1 MARKGYVKW
10 NAQFDAAKVSRYRS
24 RRFHFNF
31 APGKTHYSAIRMLQ
45 FLLRSNPFF
54 GLRLA
59 GLLLLVFCSR
69 TGPLRSQDL
78 SQLSH
83 YSTADGLPA
92 NQIGMVKSDSEGFI
106 WVMTRQGLARYDG
119 RRFVP
124 FSVLCPQA
132 EMPAQGYQHM
142 IIDGHDLLWLSTA
155 DGLFRISLTTFEVVV
170 FPQKRLP
177 QCVDAQGNTWFISDS
192 GISRYNRSNGDFLE
206 IPRIE
211 NGDTVRFNAVF
222 KGKGDILLAKSLGR
236 LYRFD
241 SQKMTFKLLAAMPK
255 ELVNAALVAASDAEG
270 MLWLSAWYN
279 KTDGLIHYDPYRD
292 TVLRR
297 FGSATHPI
305 SSTDIN
311 RIFPAGDQVWLATNS
326 GGLCRYSVPE
336 NAFYCHPV
344 DDKNPNGL
352 WMDQMTDVFKDN
364 FGNLWIGTL
373 FGLYKAPSSA
383 QTTQLLA
390 YMPFNPNSVVSRPV
404 TALEFVTDTLLAIGT
419 MKGLSLYNRHQKTFL
434 NLHLPLYNDNP
445 YNDQIRAFA
454 RDTPGSFWAATWS
467 GLFRLDSRNGRIL
480 EYYITHP
487 NAGENHP
494 AAVNRRDAGAIYR
507 LFRDREGVLWAS
519 TFNSRLVRITGAA
532 GNRRFEYLEQP
543 SKNRPLPANRVEAF
557 LDLDE
562 RFLLL
567 GTADGLMR
575 YDRTTRQLAAMPVK
589 FQGIESPAPV
599 WSIARSKQGD
609 LLLIVKN
616 RPFRLTLN
624 KDGGVATPIA
634 GSLHLMPCQQ
644 IIEDDA
650 GAVWVTQEDGVAQL
664 DAGKNIG
671 RLYDSRHYLLDNV
684 FATRPPFPPVKD
696 RNGNLYFGGTR
707 GVTILNPSRFARQES
722 VQPILKITS
731 LKINGAVFKP
741 DTSISRLHTLHLS
754 WEQANLGFEFSVL
767 NAAVPAL
774 CRFAYRLDGGDAVEL
789 EGQNTVNLG
798 NLAPGTYRLQV
809 TAANS
814 DGVWDPK
821 GVTLLIVI
829 HPPWWRSVWAY
840 LVYVSLLACLVWWA
854 YRFQLQQ
861 KLAQQEARQ
870 LREMDAFKSR
880 FFTNITHEFRTPLT
894 VILGMAER
902 ALSAGADSSHPATIA
917 HPLTLIKRNGQNLLR
932 LINQILDLSKL
943 ENNALKIN
951 YVYGDVA
958 AYLRYIAESLQ
969 SLAHT
974 HNLTLHV
981 ESDRENILMDYDPER
996 LQQVVYNLL
1005 SNAIKFTPAGG
1016 KITLSIIHHPSF
1028 IMLKVVDT
1036 GVGIPANEL
1045 PFLFD
1050 RFFQAGNQERAKTG
1064 GTGIGLSLTRELVRA
1079 MDGTISVESVVGKG
1093 TAVTVQL
1100 PANRNAQTEDK
1111 HGGITNSTPLPA
1123 GPGDVAYSEEYAAWG
1138 TTAPLPRGEGS
1149 GLPQLLVIEDN
1160 PDVMAYIIAC
1170 LENEYRIDC
1179 AYNGRQGIEKA
1190 LETIPDLIL
1199 SDVMMP
1205 EKDGLDVCDAL
1216 KNDERASHIPIVLLT
1231 AKADVESRL
1240 AGLRRGADVYL
1251 SKPFHEEELRLNLSN
1266 LLEQRR
1272 KWQERFGK
1280 FDLTGNNAAPEMPD
1294 LLQADVELEDAFLKK
1309 IRQHIEQH
1317 LADSGFDGPRLA
1329 RAMLLSEVQLYR
1341 KIKALTGKST
1351 AIYIRSIRLHKGLE
1365 LLRNTNLSVSEIAY
1379 DVGFDDPNYFS
1390 RTFSQEF
1397 GAAPTEMRR

>member
-1 MARKGYVKW
+1 MHDLTRQRYTDV
-10 NAQFDAAKVSRYRS
+10 AALDFTLIL
-24 RRFHFNF
+24 RR
-31 APGKTHYSAIRMLQ
+31 AKLCSAVRMLQ
-45 FLLRSNPFF
+45 SLLLSSPFFSQHLPGLFLL
-54 GLRLA
+54 A
-59 GLLLLVFCSR
+59 FCS
-69 TGPLRSQDL
+69 GAVPLRSQDL
-78 SQLSH
+78 SQLNH
-83 YSTADGLPA
+83 YSTSDGLPA

-132 EMPAQGYQHM
+132 ELPSQGYQHM
-142 IIDGHDLLWLSTA
+142 LIDGHDLLWLSTA
-155 DGLFRISLTTFEVVV
+155 DGLFRISLITFEVD
-170 FPQKRLP
+170 FFSQKLLP
-177 QCVDAQGNTWFISDS
+177 QCVDAQGNAWFISDS

-206 IPRIE
+206 FPLIE
-211 NGDTVRFNAVF
+211 NGDTIRFNAIC
-222 KGKGDILLAKSLGR
+222 KGKGNTLLVKSLGR
-236 LYRFD
+236 LSRFD
-241 SQKMTFKLLAAMPK
+241 TQKMTFELLAALPK
-255 ELVNAALVAASDAEG
+255 ELVNAALVVASDAEG
-270 MLWLSAWYN
+270 MLWLSVWYH
-279 KTDGLIHYDPYRD
+279 KTSGLVHYDPYRD

-311 RIFPAGDQVWLATNS
+311 RIFPADDQVWLATNS

-352 WMDQMTDVFKDN
+352 WMNQMTDVFKDN
-364 FGNLWIGTL
+364 FGNLWVGTL
-373 FGLYKAPSSA
+373 FGLYKAPSST

-390 YMPFNPNSVVSRPV
+390 YMPFNHNSVVSRPV

-419 MKGLSLYNRHQKTFL
+419 MKGLSLYDRHQKTFL

-445 YNDQIRAFA
+445 YNDQIRAFT
-454 RDTPGSFWAATWS
+454 RDAPGSFWTATWS
-467 GLFRLDSRNGRIL
+467 GLFRLDSRNGRII

-494 AAVNRRDAGAIYR
+494 AAVNRMEAGAIYR

-519 TFNSRLVRITGAA
+519 TFNSRLVRITGTA
-532 GNRRFEYLEQP
+532 GNRRFEYLEQQL
-543 SKNRPLPANRVEAF
+543 KARPAPTNRVEAF

-567 GTADGLMR
+567 GTADGLLR
-575 YDRTTRQLAAMPVK
+575 YDRLTRRTEPVPVK
-589 FQGIESPAPV
+589 FPGLESPVPV
-599 WSIARSKQGD
+599 WSIARSRQGD

-644 IIEDDA
+644 IIEDNA

-707 GVTILNPSRFARQES
+707 GVTILNPVRFARQES

-731 LKINGAVFKP
+731 LKVNGAAFNP
-741 DTSISRLHTLHLS
+741 DTTISRLHTLHLS

-767 NAAVPAL
+767 NAVVPTL
-774 CRFAYRLDGGDAVEL
+774 CRFAYRLDGGEQVEL
-789 EGQNTVNLG
+789 ESQSTLNLS
-798 NLAPGTYRLQV
+798 NLAPGTYRLQL

-814 DGVWDPK
+814 DGVWDKK
-821 GVTLLIVI
+821 GVTLRIVI

-840 LVYVSLLACLVWWA
+840 LVYASLLACLAWWA
-854 YRFQLQQ
+854 YRFQLRQ

-894 VILGMAER
+894 VILGMTER
-902 ALSAGADSSHPATIA
+902 ALSDGVAQRHPATIGQ
-917 HPLTLIKRNGQNLLR
+917 PLTLIKRNGQNLLR

-943 ENNALKIN
+943 ENNALKLN
-951 YVYGDVA
+951 YIYGDVV
-958 AYLRYIAESLQ
+958 AYLRYITESLQ

-974 HNLTLHV
+974 HNLALHV

-1005 SNAIKFTPAGG
+1005 SNSIKFTPAGG
-1016 KITLSIIHHPSF
+1016 RVDFRVTSAGLQTLPTLVITVS
-1028 IMLKVVDT
+1028 DT
-1036 GVGIPANEL
+1036 GVGIPADEL

-1050 RFFQAGNQERAKTG
+1050 RFFQAGNQDRSKAG
-1064 GTGIGLSLTRELVRA
+1064 GTGIGLALTKELVHA
-1079 MDGTISVESVVGKG
+1079 MSGDITVESAVGKG
-1093 TAVTVQL
+1093 TITTVRLPITRVSPLPYPSPTERAAIADTTSLL
-1100 PANRNAQTEDK
+1100 PAES
-1111 HGGITNSTPLPA
+1111 GIDAPSDSSFNIQHSSLPN
-1123 GPGDVAYSEEYAAWG
+1123 
-1138 TTAPLPRGEGS
+1138 
-1149 GLPQLLVIEDN
+1149 LLVIEDN

-1170 LENEYRIDC
+1170 LENEYRIEC
-1179 AYNGRQGIEKA
+1179 AYNGRMGIEKA
-1190 LETIPDLIL
+1190 LETVPDLIL

-1205 EKDGLDVCDAL
+1205 EKDGLAVCDAL
-1216 KNDERASHIPIVLLT
+1216 KNDERTSHIPIVLLT
-1231 AKADVESRL
+1231 AKADVDSRL

-1280 FDLTGNNAAPEMPD
+1280 FDLSENTATAEMPD
-1294 LLQADVELEDAFLKK
+1294 LFQADVELEDAFLKK
-1309 IRQHIEQH
+1309 IRLHIEQH

-1365 LLRNTNLSVSEIAY
+1365 LLRNTNLMFRACSTT
-1379 DVGFDDPNYFS
+1379 NLWC
-1390 RTFSQEF
+1390 
-1397 GAAPTEMRR
+1397 